1 MKFTKSLEIET
12 YIMNLFKELI
22 VLIMSIISAPILF
35 GIFYYFSEKSSLL
48 IFIPVGI
55 FLFVYFTSSSELEDL
70 RRQYKNRS
78 RGNLFKKKYK

>member
-1 MKFTKSLEIET
+1 
-12 YIMNLFKELI
+12 MNLFKELI
-22 VLIMSIISAPILF
+22 ILIMSIITIPILF
-35 GIFYYFSEKSSLL
+35 GIIYYFSDQSSLL

-78 RGNLFKKKYK
+78 RGNIFKKKYR